1 MSQLASQD
9 SPRLALVTG
18 GSGFVGRHLICRLL
32 SDGWRVRALGRS
44 AEARASVQALG
55 AEPVTGDLSDHAALI
70 RGMEGVDVVFH
81 VAAHFKLWG
90 PMPLFRRINVE
101 GTRNV
106 VEAAERAGVRRIV
119 YVSAAAVV
127 MGRPEPMRGVTEDMP
142 RQKMP
147 FAPYAT
153 SKAEAE
159 ELLLAAN
166 ARRTGLSTVAIRPPF
181 IWGPDMPA
189 LDHMIETVR
198 AGQFQWVAGGGQ
210 ALSTCHVD
218 NLCHAL
224 ILAADGG
231 SGGEAWFVS
240 DGEDTTLKSFL
251 TRLLNSRG
259 VTPKDRAVPFGIAWT
274 MAGVMGALWRIF
286 RRKGEPPI
294 TRQMLRL
301 IGKDFT
307 IDISRAREELGYF
320 PVTSPADG
328 MRRMQPGEPAQAD
341 GATGDRPQIRST
353 VRADDV
359 RGGTFVGMNPT
370 HG

>member
-1 MSQLASQD
+1 MSQFSSQQT
-9 SPRLALVTG
+9 PRLALVTG
-18 GSGFVGRHLICRLL
+18 GSGFVGGHLIRRLL
-32 SDGWRVRALGRS
+32 SDGWRVLALGRS
-44 AEARASVQALG
+44 DKARAEIEALG
-55 AEPVTGDLSDHAALI
+55 AEPVEGDLLDRAALA
-70 RGMEGVDVVFH
+70 GAMDGVEVVFH

-90 PMPLFRRINVE
+90 PMSLFRRINVE

-142 RQKMP
+142 LHKMP
-147 FAPYAT
+147 FAPYAA

-159 ELLLAAN
+159 EVLLAAN
-166 ARRTGLSTVAIRPPF
+166 GRRADFSTVAIRPPF
-181 IWGPDMPA
+181 IWGPGMPA
-189 LDHMIETVR
+189 LDRMVETVR

-224 ILAADGG
+224 ILAADRG
-231 SGGEAWFVS
+231 SGGEAFFVS

-251 TRLLNSRG
+251 TRLLASRG

-274 MAGVMGALWRIF
+274 MAGVMGAVWRIF
-286 RRKGEPPI
+286 RRKGEPPV
-294 TRQMLRL
+294 TRQMLRF

-307 IDISRAREELGYF
+307 IDVSRARNQLGYA
-320 PVTSPADG
+320 PVISAADG
-328 MRRMQPGEPAQAD
+328 MRAMQAKNL
-341 GATGDRPQIRST
+341 R
-353 VRADDV
+353 
-359 RGGTFVGMNPT
+359 
-370 HG
+370 

>member
-1 MSQLASQD
+1 MSQIPSQTP
-9 SPRLALVTG
+9 PRLALVTG
-18 GSGFVGRHLICRLL
+18 GSGFVGRHLIRRLL
-32 SDGWRVRALGRS
+32 SKGWRVRSLARS
-44 AEARASVQALG
+44 AEARAGVQALG
-55 AEPVTGDLSDHAALI
+55 AEPVTGDLSDRDALT
-70 RGMEGVDVVFH
+70 RGMDGVEVVFH

-90 PMPLFRRINVE
+90 PMSQFRRINVE

-127 MGRPEPMRGVTEDMP
+127 MGRPEPMRGVTEDKAMH
-142 RQKMP
+142 KMP

-159 ELLLAAN
+159 EVLLAGN
-166 ARRTGLSTVAIRPPF
+166 DRRPGFSTVAIRPPF

-189 LDHMIETVR
+189 LDHMVETVR
-198 AGQFQWVAGGGQ
+198 AGQFRWIAGGGQ

-224 ILAADGG
+224 ILAADHG
-231 SGGEAWFVS
+231 SGGQAWFVS
-240 DGEDTTLKSFL
+240 DGEDTTLKLFL

-259 VTPKDRAVPFGIAWT
+259 VTPKDRAVPFGIAWM
-274 MAGVMGALWRIF
+274 MAGVMGAAWRIV

-307 IDISRAREELGYF
+307 LDIRRAREELGYS

-328 MRRMQPGEPAQAD
+328 MRRMQPLEAASICTAVD
-341 GATGDRPQIRST
+341 GNRLAAS
-353 VRADDV
+353 
-359 RGGTFVGMNPT
+359 
-370 HG
+370 

>member
-1 MSQLASQD
+1 MSQFPSQQT
-9 SPRLALVTG
+9 PRLALVTG
-18 GSGFVGRHLICRLL
+18 GSGFVGGHLIRRLL
-32 SDGWRVRALGRS
+32 SDGWRVLALGRS
-44 AEARASVQALG
+44 DKARAEIEALG
-55 AEPVTGDLSDHAALI
+55 AEPVEGDLLDRTALA
-70 RGMEGVDVVFH
+70 GAMDGVEVVFH

-90 PMPLFRRINVE
+90 PVSLFRRINVE

-142 RQKMP
+142 LHKMP
-147 FAPYAT
+147 FAPYAA

-159 ELLLAAN
+159 EVLLAAN
-166 ARRTGLSTVAIRPPF
+166 GRRAGFSTVAIRPPF
-181 IWGPDMPA
+181 IWGPGMPA
-189 LDHMIETVR
+189 LDRMVETVR

-224 ILAADGG
+224 ILAADRG
-231 SGGEAWFVS
+231 SGGEAFFVS

-251 TRLLNSRG
+251 TRLLASRG

-274 MAGVMGALWRIF
+274 MAGVMGAVWRIF
-286 RRKGEPPI
+286 RRKGEPPV
-294 TRQMLRL
+294 TRQMLRF

-307 IDISRAREELGYF
+307 IDVSRARNQLGYA
-320 PVTSPADG
+320 PVISAADG
-328 MRRMQPGEPAQAD
+328 MRAMQAKNL
-341 GATGDRPQIRST
+341 R
-353 VRADDV
+353 
-359 RGGTFVGMNPT
+359 
-370 HG
+370 

>member
-1 MSQLASQD
+1 MSSILPPL

-18 GSGFVGRHLICRLL
+18 GSGFVGGHLICRLL

-44 AEARASVQALG
+44 TEALAGVKALG
-55 AEPVTGDLSDHAALI
+55 AEPVAGDLLNHASLTHA
-70 RGMEGVDVVFH
+70 MEGVEVVFH

-90 PMPLFRRINVE
+90 PMSEFRRINVD

-106 VEAAERAGVRRIV
+106 VEAAERAGVRRVV

-127 MGRPEPMRGVTEDMP
+127 MGRPEPTQGATEAMAL
-142 RQKMP
+142 RKMA
-147 FAPYAT
+147 FAPYAA

-159 ELLLAAN
+159 EVLLAAN
-166 ARRTGLSTVAIRPPF
+166 GRRAGFSTAAIRPPF

-198 AGQFQWVAGGGQ
+198 KGQFQWVAGGGQ

-224 ILAADGG
+224 ILAANRG
-231 SGGEAWFVS
+231 SGGEAFFVS

-251 TRLLNSRG
+251 TRLLGSRN
-259 VTPKDRAVPFGIAWT
+259 VTPKERSVPFGVAWV
-274 MAGVMGALWRIF
+274 MAGLMGAVWRAF
-286 RRKGEPPI
+286 RLKGEPPI

-307 IDISRAREELGYF
+307 IDITRARQELGYV
-320 PVTSPADG
+320 PEISPAEG
-328 MRRMQPGEPAQAD
+328 MRRMRPDDAAATVMALDQPLLAA
-341 GATGDRPQIRST
+341 AS
-353 VRADDV
+353 
-359 RGGTFVGMNPT
+359 
-370 HG
+370 